1 MKKILVLVLAL
12 FSVLLL
18 TACDNI
24 TNIINNLSLN
34 TTTAS
39 NGGETTTVVGSN
51 GQNDGGDGDLV
62 EGDIVDEEESKNKLK
77 EIGDT
82 IGFEITLRTT
92 SSEED
97 EEGEDEEGEDE
108 ASVSEFT
115 IGIKNSIFW
124 TKDEGTYTT
133 AYKLEENTVQWYS
146 YEEGEEEG
154 EGGFIYCGEADIQEY
169 ESSFN
174 NITMMFY
181 MASDYVMGEVRN
193 VGQVLMLGRQCTKY
207 SSKMDFGA
215 YGSLSYNIVIDNETG
230 ITMKIEA
237 TAENGLEGSTD
248 FATYEVVE
256 FKTGDSVTTPE
267 LPLPVFDG
275 GEED

>member
-1 MKKILVLVLAL
+1 MKKLLILVIAL
-12 FSVLLL
+12 FSVLML
-18 TACDNI
+18 TACDDI
-24 TNIINNLSLN
+24 TSIINNLSKN
-34 TTTAS
+34 TTTTAS

-51 GQNDGGDGDLV
+51 GQNDGGEGDLV
-62 EGDIVDEEESKNKLK
+62 EGDIVNEEESKNKLK

-97 EEGEDEEGEDE
+97 EGEEEGE

-115 IGIKNSIFW
+115 MGIKNSIFW
-124 TKDEGTYTT
+124 AKDEGVYTT
-133 AYKLEENTVQWYS
+133 AFKQEENTIQWYS

-154 EGGFIYCGEADIQEY
+154 EGEFVYCGEVDIQEY

-193 VGQVLMLGRQCTKY
+193 AGQVLMLGRQCTKY

-237 TAENGLEGSTD
+237 TAENSFEGYTGSS
-248 FATYEVVE
+248 TYEVVE
-256 FKTGDSVTTPE
+256 FKTGDSVTAPE